1 MLTGQTTWRHLLANL
16 SNGRRIIASTL
27 PSEREVGPGEGPS
40 FLAVVLSNT
49 AFSDIT
55 GIIGYLQLPEGF
67 AATTTTNTTTESAT
81 NDTSANASSSQT
93 SIASLSSTVRAG
105 QTYTL
110 YFKVNVLETAQKGFH
125 EAMLR
130 INYFKVPEPEPGTYR
145 VQTTTVPFE
154 LPGKV
159 ILDASSETNDL
170 VPGEPNELKMI
181 IRNRGSADAH
191 SVIININAIGGS
203 IITNEAGDE
212 GSTTSQDNASSNES
226 GGTAGQDNQQQQQQP
241 SAAVATVGARTFNI
255 GTIPAN
261 GSAQITTTVYPSSSA
276 GGTLQNLDIEISY
289 NDANGNRRTT
299 PLSLGFRVLPNPPE
313 GGLSVAPSSTH
324 IQRSRKNHSCFYS
337 HWLYNWQRC

>member
-1 MLTGQTTWRHLLANL
+1 M
-16 SNGRRIIASTL
+16 SNAAGSIASTL

-145 VQTTTVPFE
+145 YK
-154 LPGKV
+154 L
-159 ILDASSETNDL
+159 
-170 VPGEPNELKMI
+170 
-181 IRNRGSADAH
+181 
-191 SVIININAIGGS
+191 
-203 IITNEAGDE
+203 
-212 GSTTSQDNASSNES
+212 
-226 GGTAGQDNQQQQQQP
+226 QP
-241 SAAVATVGARTFNI
+241 CHLN
-255 GTIPAN
+255 
-261 GSAQITTTVYPSSSA
+261 
-276 GGTLQNLDIEISY
+276 
-289 NDANGNRRTT
+289 
-299 PLSLGFRVLPNPPE
+299 FR
-313 GGLSVAPSSTH
+313 A
-324 IQRSRKNHSCFYS
+324 K
-337 HWLYNWQRC
+337 LY